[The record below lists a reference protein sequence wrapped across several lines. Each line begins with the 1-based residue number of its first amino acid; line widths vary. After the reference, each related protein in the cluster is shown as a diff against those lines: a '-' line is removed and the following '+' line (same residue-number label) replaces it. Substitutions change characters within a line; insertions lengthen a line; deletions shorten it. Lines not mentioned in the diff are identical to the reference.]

1 MPYTLFEVQQGQWK
15 SQRTVGGSVGCER
28 CSDLAGCQQRAFTG
42 EAIRFSTS
50 DVAIAAIKDG
60 RVQPGKVV
68 VMRGAGVCPTDA
80 VNFRQLTSLSTST
93 STDISTH
100 KAT

>member
-1 MPYTLFEVQQGQWK
+1 
-15 SQRTVGGSVGCER
+15 
-28 CSDLAGCQQRAFTG
+28 
-42 EAIRFSTS
+42 
-50 DVAIAAIKDG
+50 
-60 RVQPGKVV
+60 
-68 VMRGAGVCPTDA
+68 MRGAGVRPTDA